1 MIPKPRSSQKLHLS
15 IVELISVMRRFFFT
29 RADIVDRI
37 VQISC
42 ICMFAEL
49 SYFYRYLDFWNAFG
63 HSSFA
68 LVCKGVYE
76 FTLG

>member
-1 MIPKPRSSQKLHLS
+1 MILKPRRSQKLHLS
-15 IVELISVMRRFFFT
+15 IVELISVMRRLLFT

-42 ICMFAEL
+42 FCVFAEL
-49 SYFYRYLDFWNAFG
+49 SYFYRYLDLWYAFG

-68 LVCKGVYE
+68 LVCKGVYD